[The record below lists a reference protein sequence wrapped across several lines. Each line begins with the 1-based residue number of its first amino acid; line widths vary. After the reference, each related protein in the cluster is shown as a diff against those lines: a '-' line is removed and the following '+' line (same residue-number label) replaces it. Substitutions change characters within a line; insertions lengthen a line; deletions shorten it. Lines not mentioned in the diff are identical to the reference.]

1 MWWGMY
7 PRLNILD
14 PELIKEIM
22 TKPNVFQ
29 KPHPNPLGNLI
40 TGGLLATEGE
50 KWTKHRKLI
59 NPAFHL
65 EMLKVTSIESER
77 NKHITILA
85 IFNLMKR
92 NTIISIQGFA
102 EIYLVHLW

>member
-22 TKPNVFQ
+22 TKPHIFQ

-65 EMLKVTSIESER
+65 EMLKVTSDQQKR
-77 NKHITILA
+77 HNHITIA
-85 IFNLMKR
+85 IFNLMIR
-92 NTIISIQGFA
+92 ITIINIQWFG
-102 EIYLVHLW
+102 EIYTVHLW